1 MIYLIT
7 AGSVTNKKIKYSLV
21 IMATFEF
28 LMAYD
33 RYVNAGV
40 ATWLYNSFEE
50 ITCLIHGLIVSSCFR
65 LKPISIRDI
74 LGRLITSMRTLA
86 HHQCLIT
93 RL

>member
-7 AGSVTNKKIKYSLV
+7 AGSVTNKKIKFTLV
-21 IMATFEF
+21 IMAIFEF
-28 LMAYD
+28 TMAYD

-65 LKPISIRDI
+65 LKPISVRDI
-74 LGRLITSMRTLA
+74 LGRLVAAVRGVSHSYCLA
-86 HHQCLIT
+86 SGV
-93 RL
+93 